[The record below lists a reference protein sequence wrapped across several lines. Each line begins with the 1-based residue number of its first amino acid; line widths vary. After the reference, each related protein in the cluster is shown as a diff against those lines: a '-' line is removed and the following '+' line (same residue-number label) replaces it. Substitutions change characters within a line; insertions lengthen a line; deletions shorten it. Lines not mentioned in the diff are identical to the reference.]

1 MKLLKRNI
9 LAETNNQI
17 LARWSKD
24 AKIKFDL
31 LPANRSI
38 DPNHVNKLKSLILK
52 HGMITVPL
60 VISTSCYNKKG
71 ETKPR
76 YYILDG
82 QNRIQACVETNTEF
96 YFLVRPMDNISDI
109 ITLMGE
115 VNNSAKLWGLD
126 DYINAY
132 AHVPAYA
139 SEYSK
144 LQAFTR
150 EHNNFPT
157 SMLANLLHFGNL
169 SGRQTDMIKKGKF
182 KYKFESKAK
191 EALALLNYTHSLFLM
206 SKDATKVSKRIHFRD
221 ALLNFVW
228 SNNLTKDLKPF
239 IVSVRDHLINV
250 ADVPVNSV
258 EWTDLFNCIYNNSVI
273 AE

>member
-38 DPNHVNKLKSLILK
+38 DPNHVNNLKSLILK

-60 VISTSCYNKKG
+60 VISTTCYNKKG

-96 YFLVRPMDNISDI
+96 YFLVRPMDSITDI

-139 SEYSK
+139 TEYSK

-150 EHNNFPT
+150 DNNNFPT
-157 SMLANLLHFGNL
+157 STVANLLHYGNL
-169 SGRQTDMIKKGKF
+169 SGRKTDMIKKGKF
-182 KYKFESKAK
+182 EYKYEKKAK
-191 EALALLNYTHSLFLM
+191 EALALLNHTQSLFMM
-206 SKDATKVSKRIHFRD
+206 SKDATRVSKRIHFRD
-221 ALLNFVW
+221 ALLGFVW
-228 SNNLTKDLKPF
+228 SNDLENNLDQF
-239 IVSVRDHLINV
+239 IVSVRDHLVNV
-250 ADVPVNSV
+250 SDVPVNTV
-258 EWTDLFNCIYNNSVI
+258 EWTDLFNRIYNNSVL